1 MTSQPPA
8 APRAASDPARAQADA
23 RNGWTDAAV
32 EVLKDLWAEVDLSA
46 ATIARR
52 LGVTRNAVLGKIHR
66 LGLSQP
72 RRPRPP
78 AIAPPP
84 RLAKPRPVA
93 SARRAPTSAPVR
105 TSPQPSAET
114 GPGLVARLEDLP
126 GRACHWPLGDPQAAD
141 FAFCGRRAETGPYCP
156 AHAGMAYRG
165 RGVDVAELAR
175 LLRR

>member
-1 MTSQPPA
+1 MTASA
-8 APRAASDPARAQADA
+8 RAAGSSG
-23 RNGWTDAAV
+23 GWTDDAV
-32 EVLKDLWAEVDLSA
+32 ETLTRLWRQGDLSA
-46 ATIARR
+46 AIIARR

-84 RLAKPRPVA
+84 RPAKPRRVA
-93 SARRAPTSAPVR
+93 SARRAPASAPAP
-105 TSPQPSAET
+105 TSPQLSAET

-126 GRACHWPLGDPQAAD
+126 RRACHWPLGDPLAAD
-141 FAFCGRRAETGPYCP
+141 FAFCGRTAETGPYCP

>member
-1 MTSQPPA
+1 MTASAPA
-8 APRAASDPARAQADA
+8 GRSPGA
-23 RNGWTDAAV
+23 WTDDAV
-32 EVLKDLWAEVDLSA
+32 ETLTRLWRQGDLSA
-46 ATIARR
+46 AMIARR

-66 LGLSQP
+66 LGLSRP
-72 RRPRPP
+72 RRPRPV

-84 RLAKPRPVA
+84 RPAKPRPVA
-93 SARRAPTSAPVR
+93 SARRAPASAPVR
-105 TSPQPSAET
+105 MSPQPTAEI

-126 GRACHWPLGDPQAAD
+126 MQACHWPLGDPQAAD

-175 LLRR
+175 LLGR

>member
-1 MTSQPPA
+1 MTASAHA
-8 APRAASDPARAQADA
+8 ARSPRA
-23 RNGWTDAAV
+23 WTDDAV
-32 EVLKDLWAEVDLSA
+32 ETLTRLWRQGDLSA
-46 ATIARR
+46 AMIARR

-72 RRPRPP
+72 RRPRPL

-84 RLAKPRPVA
+84 RPAKARPVA
-93 SARRAPTSAPVR
+93 SARRAPASAPVR
-105 TSPQPSAET
+105 TSPQTGAET

-126 GRACHWPLGDPQAAD
+126 SRACHWPLGDPQAAD

-156 AHAGMAYRG
+156 AHAGIAYRG
-165 RGVDVAELAR
+165 RGVDAAELAR

>member
-1 MTSQPPA
+1 MTASA
-8 APRAASDPARAQADA
+8 RAARSPGA
-23 RNGWTDAAV
+23 WTDDAV
-32 EVLKDLWAEVDLSA
+32 ETLTRLWRQGDLSA
-46 ATIARR
+46 AMIARR

-72 RRPRPP
+72 RRPRPA

-84 RLAKPRPVA
+84 RPAKPRPVA
-93 SARRAPTSAPVR
+93 SARRAPASAPVR
-105 TSPQPSAET
+105 MSPQPAAEI
-114 GPGLVARLEDLP
+114 GRGLVTRLEDLP
-126 GRACHWPLGDPQAAD
+126 IRACHWPLGDPQAAD

>member
-1 MTSQPPA
+1 MTPSSCA
-8 APRAASDPARAQADA
+8 AGSSG
-23 RNGWTDAAV
+23 GWTDDAV
-32 EVLKDLWAEVDLSA
+32 ETLVRLWRQGDLSA
-46 ATIARR
+46 AMIGRR

-84 RLAKPRPVA
+84 RPAKPRPVA
-93 SARRAPTSAPVR
+93 SARRASASAPVR
-105 TSPQPSAET
+105 MSPQPTAEIAQ
-114 GPGLVARLEDLP
+114 GLVARLEDLP
-126 GRACHWPLGDPQAAD
+126 TQACHWPLGDPQAAD
-141 FAFCGRRAETGPYCP
+141 FAFCGRRAETRPYCP

>member
-1 MTSQPPA
+1 MTASSR
-8 APRAASDPARAQADA
+8 APVSSG
-23 RNGWTDAAV
+23 GWTDDAV
-32 EVLKDLWAEVDLSA
+32 ETLLRLWRTGDLSA
-46 ATIARR
+46 AMIARR

-84 RLAKPRPVA
+84 RPPKAKPIA
-93 SARRAPTSAPVR
+93 SARRAPALAQVR
-105 TSPQPSAET
+105 MSPQPTAEI
-114 GPGLVARLEDLP
+114 GRGLVTRLEDLP
-126 GRACHWPLGDPQAAD
+126 TRACHWPLGDPQAAD

-156 AHAGMAYRG
+156 GHAGMAYRG
-165 RGVDVAELAR
+165 RGVAVAELAR

>member
-1 MTSQPPA
+1 MTASS
-8 APRAASDPARAQADA
+8 RAAGSSG
-23 RNGWTDAAV
+23 GWTDDAV
-32 EVLKDLWAEVDLSA
+32 ETLVRLWRTGDLSA
-46 ATIARR
+46 AMIARQ

-84 RLAKPRPVA
+84 RPAKPRPVA
-93 SARRAPTSAPVR
+93 SARRASASAPVR
-105 TSPQPSAET
+105 VSPQPTAEI
-114 GPGLVARLEDLP
+114 GRGLVARLEDLP
-126 GRACHWPLGDPQAAD
+126 TRACHWPLGDPQAAD
-141 FAFCGRRAETGPYCP
+141 FAFCGRTAETGPYCP

>member
-1 MTSQPPA
+1 MTAST
-8 APRAASDPARAQADA
+8 RAARSP
-23 RNGWTDAAV
+23 GTWTDDAV
-32 EVLKDLWAEVDLSA
+32 ETLTRLWRQGDLSA
-46 ATIARR
+46 AMIARR

-78 AIAPPP
+78 AIAPP
-84 RLAKPRPVA
+84 
-93 SARRAPTSAPVR
+93 ARRAKSRPIAPVARAPASAPVR
-105 TSPQPSAET
+105 TPPKLAAEV

-126 GRACHWPLGDPQAAD
+126 PRACHWPLGDPQAAD
-141 FAFCGRRAETGPYCP
+141 FTFCGRKAEAGPYCP
-156 AHAGMAYRG
+156 AHAGVAYRG

>member
-1 MTSQPPA
+1 MTASS
-8 APRAASDPARAQADA
+8 RAAGSSG
-23 RNGWTDAAV
+23 GWTDDAV
-32 EVLKDLWAEVDLSA
+32 ETLVRLWRRGDLSA
-46 ATIARR
+46 AIIARR

-72 RRPRPP
+72 RRPRLP

-84 RLAKPRPVA
+84 RPAKPRPVA
-93 SARRAPTSAPVR
+93 SARRAPVSAPVSASAR
-105 TSPQPSAET
+105 SSAES

-126 GRACHWPLGDPQAAD
+126 SRACHWPLGDPQAAD
-141 FAFCGRRAETGPYCP
+141 FAFCGRPVETKPYCP
-156 AHAGMAYRG
+156 AHAAVAYRG

>member
-1 MTSQPPA
+1 MTTSSDA
-8 APRAASDPARAQADA
+8 ARSPGA
-23 RNGWTDAAV
+23 WTDDAV
-32 EVLKDLWAEVDLSA
+32 ETLTRLWRQGDLSA
-46 ATIARR
+46 AMIARR

-84 RLAKPRPVA
+84 RPPTPRPVA
-93 SARRAPTSAPVR
+93 SARRAPASAPVR
-105 TSPQPSAET
+105 MSARPSAET

-126 GRACHWPLGDPQAAD
+126 MRACHWPLGDPQAAD

-165 RGVDVAELAR
+165 RGVDGAELAR

>member
-1 MTSQPPA
+1 MTASS
-8 APRAASDPARAQADA
+8 RAARSPG
-23 RNGWTDAAV
+23 GWTDDAV
-32 EVLKDLWAEVDLSA
+32 ETLTRLWRQGDLSA
-46 ATIARR
+46 AMIARR

-78 AIAPPP
+78 GVAKPP
-84 RLAKPRPVA
+84 RPARPRPVA
-93 SARRAPTSAPVR
+93 SARRAPASALVR
-105 TSPQPSAET
+105 TSPQPAAEI

-126 GRACHWPLGDPQAAD
+126 SRACHWPLGDPQATD
-141 FAFCGRRAETGPYCP
+141 FAFCGRRAATGPYCP

>member
-1 MTSQPPA
+1 MTASAYA
-8 APRAASDPARAQADA
+8 ARSPGA
-23 RNGWTDAAV
+23 WTDDAV
-32 EVLKDLWAEVDLSA
+32 ETLTRLWRQGDLSA
-46 ATIARR
+46 AMIARR

-72 RRPRPP
+72 RRPQPA

-84 RLAKPRPVA
+84 RPAKPRPVA
-93 SARRAPTSAPVR
+93 SARRALASAPVR
-105 TSPQPSAET
+105 TSPQPAGEI
-114 GPGLVARLEDLP
+114 GRGLVARLENLP
-126 GRACHWPLGDPQAAD
+126 MRACHWPLGDPQAAD

>member
-1 MTSQPPA
+1 MS
-8 APRAASDPARAQADA
+8 ASVRTARSPG
-23 RNGWTDAAV
+23 GWTDDAV
-32 EVLKDLWAEVDLSA
+32 ETLTRLWRQGDLSA
-46 ATIARR
+46 TMIAQR

-84 RLAKPRPVA
+84 RPAKPRPVA
-93 SARRAPTSAPVR
+93 SARRASASAPVR
-105 TSPQPSAET
+105 MSPQPPAAI
-114 GPGLVARLEDLP
+114 GPGLVARLEHLP
-126 GRACHWPLGDPQAAD
+126 PGGCHWPLGDPQAAD
-141 FAFCGRRAETGPYCP
+141 FAFCGRRAETGPYCS

-175 LLRR
+175 LLRP

>member
-1 MTSQPPA
+1 MTASG
-8 APRAASDPARAQADA
+8 RAARSSGA
-23 RNGWTDAAV
+23 WTDDAV
-32 EVLKDLWAEVDLSA
+32 ENLTRLWRQGDLSA
-46 ATIARR
+46 AMIARR

-72 RRPRPP
+72 RRPRPG

-84 RLAKPRPVA
+84 RPAKPRPVA
-93 SARRAPTSAPVR
+93 STRRVPALAPGR
-105 TSPQPSAET
+105 MSPQPTAEI
-114 GPGLVARLEDLP
+114 GRGLVTRLEDLP
-126 GRACHWPLGDPQAAD
+126 SRACHWPLGDPQAAD
-141 FAFCGRRAETGPYCP
+141 FTFCGRRAEAGTYCP

>member
-1 MTSQPPA
+1 MTASA
-8 APRAASDPARAQADA
+8 RAARSPG
-23 RNGWTDAAV
+23 GWTDDTV
-32 EVLKDLWAEVDLSA
+32 ETLTRLWRQGDLSA

-66 LGLSQP
+66 LGLSKP

-84 RLAKPRPVA
+84 RPGKPRPIA
-93 SARRAPTSAPVR
+93 PAARPPASAPVR
-105 TSPQPSAET
+105 TPTKLTAEI
-114 GPGLVARLEDLP
+114 GRGLVARLEDLP
-126 GRACHWPLGDPQAAD
+126 TRACHWPLGDPQAAD
-141 FAFCGRRAETGPYCP
+141 FTFCGRRAETGPYCP

-165 RGVDVAELAR
+165 RGVDVTELAR